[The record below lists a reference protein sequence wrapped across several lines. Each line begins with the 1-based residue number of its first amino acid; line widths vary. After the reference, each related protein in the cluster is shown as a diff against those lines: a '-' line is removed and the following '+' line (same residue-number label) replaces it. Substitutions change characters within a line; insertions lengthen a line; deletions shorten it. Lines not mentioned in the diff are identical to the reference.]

1 MLSLCKVTDNDLW
14 VFSFTL
20 GLFSMIDDVN
30 IITTVISPWSC
41 NMTSFEQTAAW
52 QSHSALPLTQQ
63 VFRSLVFYAWLF
75 GCLSHSAQHRALVFP
90 NASHF
95 KRCHALLCDR
105 LICITCL
112 STIHLDGKLERS
124 LVSLFSLLYVL
135 LFSSILTDL
144 YRSIKA
150 LVDPAIWGGE
160 WRQGIIDWKKR
171 WHYLVYRTIF
181 EQISGGEGM
190 YINWGAYLWCCTI
203 WNSHIMMLPVQIW
216 MELLVNLHCH
226 KQSQTITKGL
236 FASIG
241 FNPVGIIDTSRKLW
255 WRLGFIPD
263 RDLIYSSW

>member
-1 MLSLCKVTDNDLW
+1 MLSLCKVTDNNLW

-75 GCLSHSAQHRALVFP
+75 ECLSHSAQHRALVFP

-95 KRCHALLCDR
+95 KHCHALLCDR

-124 LVSLFSLLYVL
+124 LVSLFSFLYVL

-144 YRSIKA
+144 YRSIKNDDTT
-150 LVDPAIWGGE
+150 L
-160 WRQGIIDWKKR
+160 
-171 WHYLVYRTIF
+171 
-181 EQISGGEGM
+181 
-190 YINWGAYLWCCTI
+190 YIELYPNRSVAGKVCTSTEVLICHAAQSETVTLWCC
-203 WNSHIMMLPVQIW
+203 
-216 MELLVNLHCH
+216 
-226 KQSQTITKGL
+226 
-236 FASIG
+236 
-241 FNPVGIIDTSRKLW
+241 R
-255 WRLGFIPD
+255 
-263 RDLIYSSW
+263 YSFGCSCF

>member
-1 MLSLCKVTDNDLW
+1 
-14 VFSFTL
+14 
-20 GLFSMIDDVN
+20 
-30 IITTVISPWSC
+30 
-41 NMTSFEQTAAW
+41 
-52 QSHSALPLTQQ
+52 
-63 VFRSLVFYAWLF
+63 LVFYAWLF
-75 GCLSHSAQHRALVFP
+75 GCLSHSGQHRALVFP

-95 KRCHALLCDR
+95 KHCHALLCDR

-124 LVSLFSLLYVL
+124 LVSLFSFLYVL

-171 WHYLVYRTIF
+171 WHYLVYRTIS
-181 EQISGGEGM
+181 EQIS
-190 YINWGAYLWCCTI
+190 
-203 WNSHIMMLPVQIW
+203 SHIMMLPVQIW

-241 FNPVGIIDTSRKLW
+241 FNPVGIIDSIRSDHNFLATFINSGRNQSSGNEWGLNSHLLCRPQLSQEKSKVSFTKLFLEESLVGIMVF
-255 WRLGFIPD
+255 R
-263 RDLIYSSW
+263 YK